1 MIEGMQTGLNM
12 GDLDVFLKVAWVS
25 LVVHLKD
32 NIYKLRGAR
41 ITKFWVC
48 IHLEKCSCASDLDLF
63 FKVEFSQ
70 MLCTNVTCPI
80 GGSFWTPAVY
90 F

>member
-48 IHLEKCSCASDLDLF
+48 IHLEKTIHAAAASDLDLF
-63 FKVEFSQ
+63 W
-70 MLCTNVTCPI
+70 CP
-80 GGSFWTPAVY
+80 
-90 F
+90 